1 MMNLV
6 KKYAKEI
13 EVLSKNH
20 GVLKLYAF
28 GSVLTKN
35 FNESSDVDFLVQ
47 FSNVFPSNY
56 FDNYMNF
63 KENLEKTLTRKVD
76 LVEVQTLKNPILKRS
91 IDRTKM
97 IVYDRRENLKM
108 VV

>member
-1 MMNLV
+1 MNLV

-13 EVLSKNH
+13 ETLSVNH

-28 GSVLTKN
+28 GSVLTKD
-35 FNESSDVDFLVQ
+35 FKERSDVDFLVQ
-47 FSNVFPSNY
+47 FSNISPDNY
-56 FDNYMNF
+56 FDNYMDF
-63 KENLEKTLTRKVD
+63 KENLEKLLVRKID
-76 LVEVQTLKNPILKRS
+76 LVEAQTLKNPILKRS
-91 IDRTKM
+91 IDRTKV